1 MAKDLVEEMY
11 VSKQTDYF
19 SLERQMF
26 KDAVTEKQLRI
37 LDIGCGTGVLG
48 AYFRKN
54 QVCEVYGIEINQSA
68 FDEANRNL
76 DMVIKGNVETIDFPF
91 KEQFFDVVVMGDV
104 LEHLINPVATLNKI
118 LPVLKPGGKIFITVP
133 NVRNW
138 KVVKGLVFSDSWDY
152 TDWGILDYTH
162 MRFFTKASIVRMLE
176 KNGFNVIDAAWVIQ
190 KPSKSDILNKI
201 SFGLFEGLLAS
212 HTFLT
217 IQK

>member
-91 KEQFFDVVVMGDV
+91 K
-104 LEHLINPVATLNKI
+104 
-118 LPVLKPGGKIFITVP
+118 
-133 NVRNW
+133 
-138 KVVKGLVFSDSWDY
+138 
-152 TDWGILDYTH
+152 
-162 MRFFTKASIVRMLE
+162 
-176 KNGFNVIDAAWVIQ
+176 
-190 KPSKSDILNKI
+190 
-201 SFGLFEGLLAS
+201 
-212 HTFLT
+212 
-217 IQK
+217 

>member
-1 MAKDLVEEMY
+1 
-11 VSKQTDYF
+11 
-19 SLERQMF
+19 
-26 KDAVTEKQLRI
+26 
-37 LDIGCGTGVLG
+37 
-48 AYFRKN
+48 
-54 QVCEVYGIEINQSA
+54 
-68 FDEANRNL
+68 
-76 DMVIKGNVETIDFPF
+76 
-91 KEQFFDVVVMGDV
+91 MGDV